1 MNDNE
6 ILWTAHDAAEATKG
20 QLLGANTDWHATGLA
35 MDSRLVK
42 AGDLFIAL
50 VPDTEGDKYRTSGLD
65 GHDFVQ
71 QAMDNGAVA
80 VIVSKPVAD
89 HIPQLLVSDTMQAL
103 ESLGQAARQRAALAD
118 VIAIT
123 GSVGK
128 TGTRAFFECAYGID
142 HKVHASIKS
151 FNNSIGVPYSLA
163 TMPESSNVGVFEVGM
178 NYSHEITPLSKQI
191 KPTIAV
197 ITWIAPVHVEN
208 FDNGID
214 GVVAAKSEIFNGMDR
229 DGVTILPRDNDHFDT
244 LVANAKNQGLEKIY
258 SFGEHE
264 DADARL
270 MDYKLGANGTEVKAS
285 IMGQDVSY
293 TLQIAGK
300 HIAMNSLSV
309 LMAVYVSGGDIHH
322 AAQAMGSIEPQEGR
336 GNRVHIETAEARNPI
351 LLIDESYNASPVAM
365 RASFQVMAMVHPGH
379 GGRRLAV
386 LGDMLELGAQSQSDH
401 ENLAEDL
408 RAANVDLLYCS
419 GRDMKFLYN
428 KMPDANQGG
437 WYENSTELADAI
449 MNDLMPGDVILVKGS
464 LGSKMKIVVE
474 AIKAG
479 SERKKQNAL

>member
-6 ILWTAHDAAEATKG
+6 ILWNATDAANATQGLLKG
-20 QLLGANTDWHATGLA
+20 DETDWHATGLA

-103 ESLGQAARQRAALAD
+103 QDLGQAARQRAPLND

-128 TGTRAFFECAYGID
+128 TGTRAFFESAYAVD
-142 HKVHASIKS
+142 HNVHASIKS

-163 TMPESSNVGVFEVGM
+163 TMPSSSNVGVFEVGM

-191 KPTIAV
+191 RPTIAV

-214 GVVAAKSEIFNGMDR
+214 GVVAAKSEIFEGMDR
-229 DGVTILPRDNDHFDT
+229 DGVAILPQDNNYFDT
-244 LVANAKNQGLEKIY
+244 LVMNAKAQGIEKIY

-264 DADARL
+264 GADARL
-270 MDYKLGANGTEVKAS
+270 IECKLGANGTEIKAT

-300 HIAMNSLSV
+300 HIAVNSLST

-336 GNRVHIETAEARNPI
+336 GNRAYIETSVPNNPI

-365 RASFQVMAMVHPGH
+365 RAAFQVISMVEPGQN
-379 GGRRLAV
+379 GRRLAV
-386 LGDMLELGAQSQSDH
+386 LGDMLELGDQSQSDH
-401 ENLAEDL
+401 ENLADDL
-408 RAANVDLLYCS
+408 IAAGVDLLYCA
-419 GRDMKFLYN
+419 GRDMKSLYN
-428 KMPDANQGG
+428 KMPQANHGG
-437 WYENSTELADAI
+437 WYENSTLLADAI
-449 MNDLMPGDVILVKGS
+449 VNDLTPGDVVLVKGS

-474 AIKAG
+474 AIRAG
-479 SERKKQNAL
+479 SERKT